1 MPHQLK
7 SNQVNEAKQ
16 QAQSYGEFLSH
27 QADVLKV
34 LASPHGFQ
42 LEFHLSTKVSQALR
56 HWGRMLTPA
65 NLQAYHLWLDLMA
78 DVVAQLPHPV
88 VKDGTDGTLVDPYSR
103 LRNVFSNGQ
112 TGKLP
117 QTINQAWDVARSSLG
132 SSVDSNYVNM
142 LELLKWTGADI
153 SDTAMGDAYQKAY
166 GSRTDPNQLIEE
178 LIDGQ
183 TTKLNIFKN

>member
-1 MPHQLK
+1 
-7 SNQVNEAKQ
+7 
-16 QAQSYGEFLSH
+16 
-27 QADVLKV
+27 
-34 LASPHGFQ
+34 
-42 LEFHLSTKVSQALR
+42 
-56 HWGRMLTPA
+56 MLTPA

-117 QTINQAWDVARSSLG
+117 QTINQAWDVARASLG
-132 SSVDSNYVNM
+132 HSVDSNYVNM
-142 LELLKWTGADI
+142 LELLKWTGANI
-153 SDTAMGDAYQKAY
+153 PNAAMGDAYQKAY
-166 GSRTDPNQLIEE
+166 GTRTDPNQLIEE

-183 TTKLNIFKN
+183 TTKINIFKK